1 MIVPVAPLAF
11 SAHTIDKIDNADVI
25 VIGGGL
31 ARAKKWREKT
41 EERKII
47 AEAQTHTLTEYLAN
61 NEQDAITSVL
71 STYENTLAK
80 FKENGHVMAVM
91 NGGG

>member
-1 MIVPVAPLAF
+1 
-11 SAHTIDKIDNADVI
+11 
-25 VIGGGL
+25 
-31 ARAKKWREKT
+31 
-41 EERKII
+41 
-47 AEAQTHTLTEYLAN
+47 LTEYLAN

>member
-1 MIVPVAPLAF
+1 LQEL
-11 SAHTIDKIDNADVI
+11 KN
-25 VIGGGL
+25 GE
-31 ARAKKWREKT
+31 KK
-41 EERKII
+41 ERRGKKI